1 MKGNNEAALQ
11 EPAEML
17 LSAASLF
24 FPSWSLAC
32 QPNPTALLLCAA
44 PGHSCKLSP
53 PGNVTSPENHTHRPR
68 VLQGMHHLC
77 PWAIVLL
84 CFPTSEILGRLLP
97 SRTIFPPSLLTSSVF
112 PAQQHTDT
120 RLQPQRDP
128 KWLDRAVRT
137 TRKQPSVK
145 CPTPLCHLPGP
156 ALRVHSKIQ
165 HSGASRQL
173 LY

>member
-53 PGNVTSPENHTHRPR
+53 PANVTSPENHTHRPR
-68 VLQGMHHLC
+68 VLQGLHHLC
-77 PWAIVLL
+77 SWAIVLV
-84 CFPTSEILGRLLP
+84 CFPISEILGRLLP
-97 SRTIFPPSLLTSSVF
+97 SRTIFPSI
-112 PAQQHTDT
+112 PANQ
-120 RLQPQRDP
+120 
-128 KWLDRAVRT
+128 
-137 TRKQPSVK
+137 
-145 CPTPLCHLPGP
+145 
-156 ALRVHSKIQ
+156 LRVPCTAAHRHSPP
-165 HSGASRQL
+165 ASTGSEIAGQGSENHTQTAL
-173 LY
+173 CEVPNHAVPPPWASITCSQ